1 MWIPKP
7 VYEILPFLLIG
18 LGVIFI
24 TLVLNRYEYVHV
36 LWFMLLGFL
45 CILAGVITLGVR
57 IIYRLRKASSED

>member
-1 MWIPKP
+1 MWLPKP

-24 TLVLNRYEYVHV
+24 TLVLNRYEYAHV

-45 CILAGVITLGVR
+45 CILAGVITLGAR
-57 IIYRLRKASSED
+57 IIYRLRKAGSED